1 MNKDNDILMKV
12 LELVKMVEREKINIG
27 NNTKINLSFVFKEID
42 IDEDG
47 EISGEDLYKYAQKEK
62 MLYSKKECE
71 YFIRFYDK
79 DYSGGLAFEEF
90 MSVFLSL
97 YHNKLNQYMS
107 NNIFLSKENDVKD
120 KEEDYLQ
127 KCIVLLFGNYLVIEH
142 KQYFRLKHMGERY
155 PSPFSHLT
163 DVDDLGFTVLI
174 TEADERSGYR
184 VGNTYF
190 FNHATNLTFLFL
202 D

>member
-71 YFIRFYDK
+71 YFTRFYDK

-120 KEEDYLQ
+120 KEYV
-127 KCIVLLFGNYLVIEH
+127 ITLLNSI
-142 KQYFRLKHMGERY
+142 
-155 PSPFSHLT
+155 
-163 DVDDLGFTVLI
+163 
-174 TEADERSGYR
+174 
-184 VGNTYF
+184 F
-190 FNHATNLTFLFL
+190 FLMTPC
-202 D
+202 